1 MANSGESKIGMQTHW
16 GLRFAWRIDSQSIAN
31 NSSRISSFLYI
42 YSNPTYYVNPT
53 WGNGTVKLII
63 NGNTA
68 TYTRAASYFTTT
80 SGGESLIASRSHTV
94 NHNSDGKKSISIGF
108 DTDVHITLNG
118 HTYTTIARSWDVVL
132 DPIKVVP
139 DVSVMASGSWK
150 SAKGIWVM
158 GGGSWK
164 KADGLS
170 VMASGSW
177 RKS

>member
-16 GLRFAWRIDSQSIAN
+16 GLRFVWRIDSQSIAN
-31 NSSRISSFLYI
+31 NTSRISSFLYI
-42 YSNPTYYVNPT
+42 YSNPGYYINPT
-53 WGNGTVKLII
+53 WGNRTVKLTID
-63 NGNTA
+63 GSTT
-68 TYTRAASYFTTT
+68 TYTRAASYFSTTT
-80 SGGESLIASRSHTV
+80 GGESLIASRSHTV
-94 NHNSDGKKSISIGF
+94 KHNSDGTKTMNIGF

-118 HTYTTIARSWDVVL
+118 HTYTTIARSWDRPL

-139 DVSVMASGSWK
+139 SVSVMASGSWR
-150 SAKGIWVM
+150 SAKGVWVM
-158 GGGSWK
+158 GSGSWR